1 MNDIDY
7 EGPSTSLQSSG
18 ASKTQSR
25 ADEPWSEVSA
35 VGAVPSK
42 SVPRAAAVPPVRLR
56 RITWPAKGRVSISG
70 AKNVVRL
77 LWEPLAKSCG
87 LSVCP
92 CKIQNTHIHSQ
103 QTCEVFVWDFFFSK
117 GVLQGA
123 VRTCKAAHV
132 VQDIQACS
140 MPGRS
145 HLINPCAYASLM
157 TARLSGFFNTM

>member
-42 SVPRAAAVPPVRLR
+42 SVPRAAAVPPVRPR
-56 RITWPAKGRVSISG
+56 RITWPAKGRASISG

-77 LWEPLAKSCG
+77 LWEPLAKK
-87 LSVCP
+87 LRSV
-92 CKIQNTHIHSQ
+92 
-103 QTCEVFVWDFFFSK
+103 
-117 GVLQGA
+117 
-123 VRTCKAAHV
+123 
-132 VQDIQACS
+132 
-140 MPGRS
+140 
-145 HLINPCAYASLM
+145 
-157 TARLSGFFNTM
+157 RLSLQDSEHSHSLTTNL

>member
-1 MNDIDY
+1 MFAWIDVMNDIDY

-42 SVPRAAAVPPVRLR
+42 SVPRAAAVPPVRPR
-56 RITWPAKGRVSISG
+56 RITWPAKGRASISG

-103 QTCEVFVWDFFFSK
+103 QTCEVFVWDFFLAKVYCRGRWGLAKQHMSFRIFK
-117 GVLQGA
+117 H
-123 VRTCKAAHV
+123 AACQEDH
-132 VQDIQACS
+132 IW
-140 MPGRS
+140 
-145 HLINPCAYASLM
+145 
-157 TARLSGFFNTM
+157 